1 MREWHAPLPHT
12 CDYHLSE
19 ARFTLMKSLCD
30 APCLSL
36 VPGARCNGGRCLVE
50 SARSGEQNARE
61 LMFSKLYGPV
71 LHQARMLCRMRSDA
85 EDLTQNALL
94 RVFER
99 LAQLREHARLLA
111 WTRRIVQ
118 NTHRMSMRRC
128 KFDPG
133 AIVELRERAIAYS
146 DAPADGPIE
155 HLAAQE
161 NCMVLFEKIRELP
174 PRLKGVLES
183 RVFQGKT
190 TLETAKALQISE
202 EAVRTRLVR
211 ARKALRRQLHERAG
225 GRGTTSAP
233 SSQGRELDRAIRE
246 AAATHGFRLLAIHH
260 LPCEVAENGA
270 AALRD
275 YRVYELIDPVRTRHL
290 LNGGGAYV
298 PVSIHRVDIAQAAD
312 GWRLYIHRASEPARV
327 LAAGKPGEE
336 STCVERAFRM
346 IQKRKDG

>member
-19 ARFTLMKSLCD
+19 ASFTLMKSLCD

-50 SARSGEQNARE
+50 RARSGEQNARE

-71 LHQARMLCRMRSDA
+71 LRQARMLCRMPSDA

-99 LAQLREHARLLA
+99 LAQLREPARLLA

-118 NTHRMSMRRC
+118 NTHRMSMRRS

-133 AIVELRERAIAYS
+133 ANVELRESAIGYS
-146 DAPADGPIE
+146 DAPADGPTE
-155 HLAAQE
+155 HLGAQE

-174 PRLKGVLES
+174 PRLKWVLES

-190 TLETAKALQISE
+190 TLETAKALEISE

-211 ARKALRRQLHERAG
+211 ARKTLRRHLNEHPSR
-225 GRGTTSAP
+225 RGMPLAP
-233 SSQGRELDRAIRE
+233 ISQGRELDRAIRE
-246 AAATHGFRLLAIHH
+246 AAATHGFRLLAIHR
-260 LPCEVAENGA
+260 LPCLVAENGA

-275 YRVYELIDPVRTRHL
+275 YCVYELIDPVRTRHL

-298 PVSIHRVDIAQAAD
+298 PLSIHRVDIAQAAD
-312 GWRLYIHRASEPARV
+312 GWRLYVHRASEPARV

-336 STCVERAFRM
+336 SSCVERAFRM